1 MGRDEKIFPEPNTFK
16 PERFE
21 AGFRG
26 AEKVSPYA
34 YIPFS
39 AGPRNCIG
47 QKFAMLE
54 IKTMLTNVLRHY
66 QLEYV
71 GNKEEQLELIAEL
84 ILRTKDPIMFKI
96 KPRVF

>member
-1 MGRDEKIFPEPNTFK
+1 MGRLEELFPDPDDFK

-21 AGFRG
+21 AGYST
-26 AEKVSPYA
+26 EKVSPYA

-54 IKTMLTNVLRHY
+54 IKTVLANVLRHY
-66 QLEYV
+66 EIEFV
-71 GNKEEQLELIAEL
+71 GKKEDEIFLIAEL
-84 ILRTKDPIMFKI
+84 ILRTKDPLMFKI
-96 KPRVF
+96 KPRVY